1 MQETNFFNINHNNPP
16 LPARDSQ
23 IELQT
28 HSEDG
33 EAIINTSDVKPVDPN
48 LHLISGSSSNN
59 NNNIQYNF
67 PLQHFNISNQPI
79 QPVYH
84 DDSNQVKGRP
94 MNYNAPVQTNI
105 QEMDYIPYSTCCMF
119 FIAILF
125 FWTLI
130 VPMIILSGFHTVL
143 PNQSLIITKRGQ
155 YIGTLKKEGLY
166 WIGITNEVRCVSLAQ
181 SAFWGTKLKVNDKE
195 GYPIEINCGLVIRI
209 VSPVLATFSVQNYN
223 SYIHLQ
229 TQAVLKEVASKYKFN
244 VSDDVNEKTLVQN
257 IDEINQ
263 ELKQSLNEGLE
274 PAGIICDDCALIH
287 LSLQEEHMKDLL
299 KRQEAEARIEA
310 KQCIINSIGRIVGGC
325 VNELEKGTINLT
337 EEERTDLI
345 SKLTLIVCEESEN
358 NQETKEFLEEK
369 RTYL

>member
-1 MQETNFFNINHNNPP
+1 MQETNSFNINLNNPP

-28 HSEDG
+28 HSENG
-33 EAIINTSDVKPVDPN
+33 ESIIDTSNAKPVDHN
-48 LHLISGSSSNN
+48 LHLISDSSNN

-84 DDSNQVKGRP
+84 DNSNQVIGRP
-94 MNYNAPVQTNI
+94 MNFNAPVQTNI
-105 QEMDYIPYSTCCMF
+105 QEIDYIPYNTCCML

-125 FWTLI
+125 FWTII
-130 VPMIILSGFHTVL
+130 VPIVILSGFHTVL

-166 WIGITNEVRCVSLAQ
+166 WIGITNEVRSVSLAQ
-181 SAFWGTKLKVNDKE
+181 IAFWGTKLKVNDKE
-195 GYPIEINCGLVIRI
+195 GYPIEINCGLVFRI
-209 VSPVLATFSVQNYN
+209 VSPVLATFSVQNYY
-223 SYIHLQ
+223 SYVHLQ

-257 IDEINQ
+257 IEEINQ

-310 KQCIINSIGRIVGGC
+310 KQCIIHSIGRIVGGC
-325 VNELEKGTINLT
+325 VKELEQGTINLT

-358 NQETKEFLEEK
+358 NQETREFIEEK